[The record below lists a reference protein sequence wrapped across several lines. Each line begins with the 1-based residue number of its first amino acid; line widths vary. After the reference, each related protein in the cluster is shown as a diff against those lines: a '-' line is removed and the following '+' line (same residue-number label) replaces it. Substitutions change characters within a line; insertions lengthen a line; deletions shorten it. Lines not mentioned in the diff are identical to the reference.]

1 LAHPPPLRVAF
12 ITQTY
17 HPVVGGSERQLQK
30 LLPGIVA
37 GGVQPLVV
45 TRGIRGAPGRS
56 SVDGVD
62 VVRYGSNRFG
72 PLGTVGFMIGALWA
86 LYRFRPAVMHAFS
99 LMTPATIGALYR
111 RFADV
116 PMVLKILRGG
126 REGDLDR
133 VRHKPF
139 YASRRRLLGRAID
152 AAQVISDEIDAE
164 FAAFGVASEHR
175 HRIVNA
181 VDVQAQ
187 ASRHGDVSMRESQ
200 AIPADATVFVY
211 VGRLAV
217 EKRIDRLIDAFRQL
231 VEEHPH
237 CRLLIV
243 GDGPERD
250 IVAAAAAQDARVV
263 AHGQSED
270 VAGVLAGASVFVQPS
285 STEGMSNSM
294 LEAMAAGL
302 PIVATDVGAAREL
315 LGNDARGWLIEADDT
330 GQLARA
336 MEAALDPTLARSRGS
351 AALAHVEA
359 HHSLD
364 STARRLTDIYR
375 SLASNRR

>member
-1 LAHPPPLRVAF
+1 MSPLRVAF

-37 GGVQPLVV
+37 GGVQPLIV
-45 TRGIRGAPGRS
+45 TRGIRGAPSRS
-56 SVDGVD
+56 TVEGVD
-62 VVRYGSNRFG
+62 VVRFGSNRFG
-72 PLGTVGFMIGALWA
+72 PLGTAAFMVGGLWA
-86 LYRFRPAVMHAFS
+86 LYRFRPVVMHAFS
-99 LMTPATIGALYR
+99 LMTPATIAAIYR
-111 RFADV
+111 RLADV

-133 VRHKPF
+133 VQHKPF
-139 YASRRRLLGRAID
+139 YALRRRLLGRAID

-164 FAAFGVASEHR
+164 FEAFGVTRENR

-187 ASRHGDVSMRESQ
+187 SSREADTSLRDEHG
-200 AIPADATVFVY
+200 IPAEATVFVY

-231 VEEHPH
+231 SGEHPDSY
-237 CRLLIV
+237 LVIV

-250 IVAAAAAQDARVV
+250 LVGAAAANDARVI
-263 AHGQSED
+263 AHGQSDD
-270 VAGVLAGASVFVQPS
+270 VAAVLAGASVFVQPS

-302 PIVATDVGAAREL
+302 PIVATDVGAASEL
-315 LGNDARGWLIEADDT
+315 LGDEARGWLIDADDT
-330 GQLARA
+330 GQLVAA
-336 MEAALDPTLARSRGS
+336 MKAALDPEQARLRGV
-351 AALAHVEA
+351 AAHRYVEA
-359 HHSLD
+359 HHSLS
-364 STARRLTDIYR
+364 STATRLADIYR
-375 SLASNRR
+375 SLADRAG

>member
-1 LAHPPPLRVAF
+1 VAF

-37 GGVQPLVV
+37 GGIQPLIV

-56 SVDGVD
+56 RVDGVD

-72 PLGTVGFMIGALWA
+72 PLGTVGFMAGALWA
-86 LYRFRPAVMHAFS
+86 LFRFRPGVMHAFS

-111 RFADV
+111 RLAGV

-139 YASRRRLLGRAID
+139 YALRRRLLGRAID

-187 ASRHGDVSMRESQ
+187 VSRQGDGSMRESQ

-217 EKRIDRLIDAFRQL
+217 EKRIDRLIEAFGQL
-231 VEEHPH
+231 VAQHPES
-237 CRLLIV
+237 RLLIV
-243 GDGPERD
+243 GDGPERGL
-250 IVAAAAAQDARVV
+250 VVAAAAQDARVI
-263 AHGQSED
+263 AYGQSDD

-315 LGNDARGWLIEADDT
+315 LGDDERGWLIDADDT
-330 GQLARA
+330 GQLAA
-336 MEAALDPTLARSRGS
+336 SMQAALEPTLARSRG
-351 AALAHVEA
+351 AAARAHVEA
-359 HHSLD
+359 HHSLE
-364 STARRLTDIYR
+364 STATRLSDIYR
-375 SLASNRR
+375 SLASDRR